1 MFPSRSCLADMSGN
15 SSRASRLASSG
26 PIQDKG
32 GFLSSAR
39 KSSVTITDTPTHH
52 GLIRPPVVSSKTPVI
67 VASLESKRNQA
78 FGKSA
83 IAVP

>member
-1 MFPSRSCLADMSGN
+1 MFASRSCRAESSGE
-15 SSRASRLASSG
+15 SSRASRLVSAG

-39 KSSVTITDTPTHH
+39 KSSVTITDTPMHH
-52 GLIRPPVVSSKTPVI
+52 GLIRPPSVSSKTPVSI
-67 VASLESKRNQA
+67 ASLVSKRSQA

-83 IAVP
+83 IAAP